1 MYKLTEALKTVL
13 INYVVCALVGGVLEY
28 IAPEKARGALRV
40 AVVSVLLL
48 GIVIPFAGNGFD
60 FDCLLPDESVQEEVS
75 YDALMHTS
83 NLAERKIRNEM
94 KEILINEEVGEYEIY
109 VSTSVD
115 LTENTVYLD
124 EIKIEV
130 GKAFSDKI
138 AEIENK
144 VSEEYREILKVGVKN
159 D

>member
-1 MYKLTEALKTVL
+1 MTEALKTVL

-48 GIVIPFAGNGFD
+48 GIVIPFAGNDFD
-60 FDCLLPDESVQEEVS
+60 FESLLPDESVQEEVS

-130 GKAFSDKI
+130 GKAFSNKI
-138 AEIENK
+138 SEIENK